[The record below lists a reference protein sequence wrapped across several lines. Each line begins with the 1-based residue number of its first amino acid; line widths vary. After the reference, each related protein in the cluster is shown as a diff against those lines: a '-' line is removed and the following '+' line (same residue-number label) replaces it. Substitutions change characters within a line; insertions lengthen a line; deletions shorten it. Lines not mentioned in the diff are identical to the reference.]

1 MNITQARC
9 LLSITEEDDLQSLKK
24 KSHRL
29 MSACHPDALG
39 SERPE
44 HIRRAQEI
52 NEAYRLLK
60 TSPRAFTPSVK
71 KAKKAETKPEPAWS
85 GAVNEHAFRERNIYL
100 HYSMEIEQ
108 GHPYYRAARGRYLW
122 EPAEEDFSLFL
133 VSIHELV
140 KELLPEAE
148 GEVLLRSRLFQYLA
162 EQFIDPVKTLRAV
175 AKPERLDKEGRAI
188 YRFPA
193 RLKMGRKKPL
203 PDGTLLYPKGFQEN
217 RILVRDRE
225 GAEYGHLSFEDDRLY
240 FCLIPLLKKK
250 LASVRMEVKNGKVQF
265 DFRLEKSAEQ
275 YRIPD
280 RNLQIAEL
288 LRQA

>member
-1 MNITQARC
+1 MNITQARR

-24 KSHRL
+24 KYHRL

-39 SERPE
+39 SEQPE

-52 NEAYRLLK
+52 NEAYGLLK
-60 TSPRAFTPSVK
+60 TSPRAFTPLVK
-71 KAKKAETKPEPAWS
+71 KAKREEPAWS

-100 HYSMEIEQ
+100 YYSMEIEQ

-122 EPAEEDFSLFL
+122 EPVEEEFSLFL

-148 GEVLLRSRLFQYLA
+148 DVLLRSRLFQYLA
-162 EQFIDPVKTLRAV
+162 EQFIDPVKALRTI
-175 AKPERLDKEGRAI
+175 AKPERLDKEGREI

-193 RLKMGRKKPL
+193 RLKMGGKKPL
-203 PDGTLLYPKGFQEN
+203 PDGTLLYPKGFQES
-217 RILVRDRE
+217 RILVRDRA
-225 GAEYGHLSFEDDRLY
+225 GMEYGHLSFEDDRLY

-250 LASVRMEVKNGKVQF
+250 LASVRMEIRNGKVQF
-265 DFRLEKSAEQ
+265 DFRLEKNAEE

-288 LRQA
+288 LRRA

>member
-1 MNITQARC
+1 MNITQARR

-24 KSHRL
+24 KYHRL

-52 NEAYRLLK
+52 NEAYGLLK
-60 TSPRAFTPSVK
+60 TSPRAFTPLVK
-71 KAKKAETKPEPAWS
+71 RAKKVEPELTWL

-100 HYSMEIEQ
+100 YYSMEIEQ

-122 EPAEEDFSLFL
+122 EPLEEEFSLFL

-140 KELLPEAE
+140 KELLPEAKQ
-148 GEVLLRSRLFQYLA
+148 EVLFRGRLFQYLA
-162 EQFIDPVKTLRAV
+162 EQFIDPVKTLRAI

-193 RLKMGRKKPL
+193 RLKMSGKKL
-203 PDGTLLYPKGFQEN
+203 VPDGTLLYPKGFQEH

-225 GAEYGHLSFEDDRLY
+225 GTEYGHLSFEDDRLY

-250 LASVRMEVKNGKVQF
+250 LAGVRMEVKNGKIQF
-265 DFRLEKSAEQ
+265 DFRLEKSAEE

-288 LRQA
+288 LRRA